1 LYSGSLFK
9 VSKETIMQKTL
20 LIALLL
26 ALSSGMAMAQQ
37 QFGPESGSGGKN
49 RQGNYQAGNPGSPGS
64 PAERLTERLGL
75 DEAQAAEVA
84 LIFEEAQQLRN
95 EERERSRVVFDEIRE
110 ATHARV
116 LEQLTPEQQN
126 LFEEQRRDREQLRQA
141 LDDVRGYD
149 GYGARQGRR
158 SCDG

>member
-1 LYSGSLFK
+1 MK
-9 VSKETIMQKTL
+9 KTL

-26 ALSSGMAMAQQ
+26 SLSASMAMAQQ
-37 QFGPESGSGGKN
+37 QFGPESGPGGKN
-49 RQGNYQAGNPGSPGS
+49 RQGNYQAGNPGS

-116 LEQLTPEQQN
+116 LEQLTPEQQTM
-126 LFEEQRRDREQLRQA
+126 FEQQRRDREQLKQA

-149 GYGARQGRR
+149 GFGARQGRR